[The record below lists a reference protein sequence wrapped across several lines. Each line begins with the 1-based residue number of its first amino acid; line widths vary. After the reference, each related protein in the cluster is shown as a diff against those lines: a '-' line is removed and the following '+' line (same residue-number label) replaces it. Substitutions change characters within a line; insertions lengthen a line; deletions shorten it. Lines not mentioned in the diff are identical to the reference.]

1 MGEAYLDFA
10 PRLVRLNPNIIQ
22 LSCESNEQLLYNAY
36 MVMHTLKL
44 WLILQIRAIHTPSS
58 T

>member
-10 PRLVRLNPNIIQ
+10 PRLVRLAPNIIQ
-22 LSCESNEQLLYNAY
+22 HSCEINEQLLYNAY

-44 WLILQIRAIHTPSS
+44 WLILQIRAIHTLSS